1 MFNLETDLLA
11 ELHYFPCLDFFAG
24 MQQFS
29 TTRLEA
35 HEQYQKQSLR
45 NRCYVLTANKI
56 DCLTIPVIGPTRHQ
70 PIRDVRVDNSQNWR
84 ERHWRCLEA
93 AYRKA
98 PFFEFYAP
106 DIDTVL
112 HGETKFLFDLN
123 LELLTICR
131 KWVGINTPLNLTN
144 CYEKY
149 PIPGVFDA
157 RNRID
162 GQTGLFYDP
171 MPYSQNFGVDFVP
184 NLSILDVVFN
194 QGPETANQL
203 RTNPKY

>member
-1 MFNLETDLLA
+1 VETDLLT
-11 ELHYFPCLDFFAG
+11 ELQYLPCLDFFAG
-24 MQQFS
+24 MLQFS
-29 TTRLEA
+29 ATRLEA

-56 DCLTIPVIGPTRHQ
+56 DCLTVPVLGPTRHQ
-70 PIRDVRVDNSQNWR
+70 PIRDVRIDNGQPWQ

-106 DIDTVL
+106 DIEPVFRQPTP
-112 HGETKFLFDLN
+112 FLFDLN

-131 KWVGINTPLNLTN
+131 KWVGINTPLDLTN

-149 PIPGVFDA
+149 PAPGVFDA

-171 MPYSQNFGVDFVP
+171 VPYPQNFGVDFVP

-194 QGPETANQL
+194 QGPNAKESL
-203 RTNPKY
+203 MFVV